1 MIPAPQWVS
10 MPVPKPRA
18 LQPGDTLAIV
28 TPASPLVREK
38 TEFAVGLLEAEGY
51 RVCFAEHAFDKTGYL
66 AGSDAQRAADL
77 MGAFLD
83 PEVDAVFCA
92 RGGYGCARL
101 FPYLDLDRIAASGKL
116 LCGFSDITTLHVA
129 LNRRGLPTL
138 HSPMALTLSVPRSEW
153 VYDSLR
159 RALRGDLTPPAEAP
173 RAETIVGGTAEGV
186 VVGGCLCLMADTLGT
201 PESLDCAGS
210 IVLIEDV
217 DESPH
222 RVDAML
228 THLLNAGQIQRAAGI
243 VVGEMTRTDEKTDEG
258 IGGIPWREIV
268 RGRLEPLGIPMVF
281 DFPFGH
287 KKDTLSLGLGIRAR
301 LDADTGTLKYLE
313 PLCA

>member
-1 MIPAPQWVS
+1 MSVAPQWVS
-10 MPVPKPRA
+10 MPVSKPKA
-18 LQPGDTLAIV
+18 LKPGDTIAIV

-38 TEFAVGLLEAEGY
+38 TEFAVKLLETEGY
-51 RVCFAEHAFDKTGYL
+51 KVRFGDHAFMSTGYL
-66 AGSDAQRAADL
+66 AGPDAVRADDL
-77 MGAFLD
+77 MRAFKD

-101 FPYLDLDRIAASGKL
+101 FPHLDLDRIAASGKL
-116 LCGFSDITTLHVA
+116 LCGFSDITTLHIA
-129 LNRRGLPTL
+129 LNRRGFPTL

-153 VYDSLR
+153 VYESLR

-173 RAETIVGGTAEGV
+173 RADTIVGGAAEGI
-186 VVGGCLCLMADTLGT
+186 VVGGCLCLMTDTLGT
-201 PESLDCAGS
+201 PESLDCEGA

-228 THLLNAGQIQRAAGI
+228 THLLNFGQIQRAAGI
-243 VVGEMTRTDEKTDEG
+243 VVGEMTRTDEKADEG
-258 IGGIPWREIV
+258 IGGIPWRDIV
-268 RGRLEPLGIPMVF
+268 RDRLEPLGIPMVL

-301 LDADTGTLKYLE
+301 LDADAGTLTYLE